1 MYRSEIDLMVAK
13 AKGSELRREA
23 RDARRSRR
31 PGPRPTLHE
40 NRMTTAR
47 PRTLQRPGR

>member
-1 MYRSEIDLMVAK
+1 MYRIEIDLMVAN

-40 NRMTTAR
+40 NRTTTTR
-47 PRTLQRPGR
+47 PLTLRRPGR

>member
-1 MYRSEIDLMVAK
+1 MYRSEINLMVAN
-13 AKGSELRREA
+13 ARGSELRREA

-40 NRMTTAR
+40 NRTTTAR
-47 PRTLQRPGR
+47 PLAHRRPGR